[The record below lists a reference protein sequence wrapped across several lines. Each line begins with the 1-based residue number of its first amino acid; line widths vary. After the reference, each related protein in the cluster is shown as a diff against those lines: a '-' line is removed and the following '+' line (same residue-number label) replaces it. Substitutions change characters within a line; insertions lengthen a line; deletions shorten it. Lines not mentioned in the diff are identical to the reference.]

1 MEIASMSDAIAL
13 LIKILVGF
21 FAIAVWFA
29 YVSRKS

>member
-13 LIKILVGF
+13 LVKIMLGF
-21 FAIAVWFA
+21 FAIAVGFA